1 METLYLAIIVITLA
15 FMAGVYKV
23 EEATYKGNYRE
34 KNGTHFAFLST
45 KGYMQLIFFTSIIPL
60 MFMLEWSISV
70 AFIIFGLSMLRF
82 IPWIVVNWYRGHYK
96 DTKHQAST
104 NFTMLENFAGPLGA
118 LVVFGLYN
126 YFIDMGISIFWYIL
140 TPMVGIFLL
149 WALREKES
157 KLSKEMMLIIMFQ
170 TILISAETIIVII
183 LKEIEVTSVTL
194 PSFLSLP
201 FVDNSMI
208 IFIVVIAISSLFSG
222 LYFLKDIIND
232 TKKGAGRAGFT
243 IGLLSGLHDVV
254 YFISFIYF
262 GPIFIIARRGL
273 LIPLQNLYINL
284 KKGAKFIPLLV
295 KPFQEPLLNL
305 KGGKD
310 FIISFTDLVFNRV
323 VKVIIG

>member
-1 METLYLAIIVITLA
+1 METLYLTIIVIAIA
-15 FMAGVYKV
+15 FLAGVYKV
-23 EEATYKGNYRE
+23 EEAVYKGKYR
-34 KNGTHFAFLST
+34 KQYGKQFAFLST
-45 KGYMQLIFFTSIIPL
+45 KGYMQLIFFLFIIPFI
-60 MFMLEWSISV
+60 FMLKWNLYV
-70 AFIIFGLSMLRF
+70 ASIIFGLSILRF
-82 IPWIVVNWYRGHYK
+82 IPWIILNWYRGHYK

-118 LVVFGLYN
+118 LVVFGFYN
-126 YFIDMGISIFWYIL
+126 YFIDNGVSIFWYIL
-140 TPMVGIFLL
+140 TPMVGFFLL
-149 WALREKES
+149 CALREKER
-157 KLSKEMMLIIMFQ
+157 KLSKEMILIIMFQ
-170 TILISAETIIVII
+170 TILVSAETIIVII
-183 LKEIEVTSVTL
+183 LKEIKVTSVTL

-201 FVDNSMI
+201 FVDDSMI

-232 TKKGAGRAGFT
+232 TKKGAGREGFK
-243 IGLLSGLHDVV
+243 IGLLSGLHDMI

-284 KKGAKFIPLLV
+284 KKGDKLFLLLV

-310 FIISFTDLVFNRV
+310 FIISFTDLIFNRV